1 MCIRGGL
8 TTRRCEHVDI
18 RVVGRIFRNARA
30 DLQYKGV
37 VIRAVLQAM
46 TIGIAGPETGGITCS
61 QHLGPGIGDQS
72 YLTAQH
78 VDKLVGG
85 GLPMALA

>member
-18 RVVGRIFRNARA
+18 GVVGRIFRNARA

-37 VIRAVLQAM
+37 VIRAILQAM
-46 TIGIAGPETGGITCS
+46 TIGIASLETSGIAGA
-61 QHLGPGIGDQS
+61 QHLGSCIGDQR
-72 YLTAQH
+72 YFTAQD
-78 VDKLVGG
+78 VDEFV
-85 GLPMALA
+85 